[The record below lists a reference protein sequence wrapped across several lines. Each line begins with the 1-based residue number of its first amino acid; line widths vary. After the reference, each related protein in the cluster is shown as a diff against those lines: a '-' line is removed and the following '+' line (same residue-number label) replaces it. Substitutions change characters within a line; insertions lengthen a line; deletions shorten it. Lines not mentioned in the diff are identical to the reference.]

1 MDAEEEIKQKQ
12 KALRERFE
20 QHILDNF
27 DGQEVW
33 FQQKRVQLVGEAK
46 ILADDWGIHVNF
58 ESEEGEAFS
67 VSGRWDYLVVY
78 ADRLGATYCGWS
90 LTTFCP
96 YPEWNDS

>member
-1 MDAEEEIKQKQ
+1 MDTEEEIKQKK

-33 FQQKRVQLVGEAK
+33 FQEKRVQLVGEAK

-78 ADRLGATYCGWS
+78 ADRLGAAYCGWS

-96 YPEWNDS
+96 YPEWND

>member
-33 FQQKRVQLVGEAK
+33 FQEKRV
-46 ILADDWGIHVNF
+46 
-58 ESEEGEAFS
+58 
-67 VSGRWDYLVVY
+67 
-78 ADRLGATYCGWS
+78 
-90 LTTFCP
+90 
-96 YPEWNDS
+96 

>member
-1 MDAEEEIKQKQ
+1 MDAEDEIKQKQ

-46 ILADDWGIHVNF
+46 ILAVSNGWKPAGWGGSF
-58 ESEEGEAFS
+58 LETG
-67 VSGRWDYLVVY
+67 
-78 ADRLGATYCGWS
+78 
-90 LTTFCP
+90 
-96 YPEWNDS
+96 

>member
-46 ILADDWGIHVNF
+46 IRADDWGIHVNF
-58 ESEEGEAFS
+58 
-67 VSGRWDYLVVY
+67 
-78 ADRLGATYCGWS
+78 
-90 LTTFCP
+90 
-96 YPEWNDS
+96 